1 MARNPCIEKLVQN
14 AVQRCRERLVSSRKS
29 TGTLRNGPQSMEESG
44 ITSHR
49 KQSHGL

>member
-1 MARNPCIEKLVQN
+1 MARNPCIENLVRS
-14 AVQRCRERLVSSRKS
+14 AIDRCRERIVASKKS
-29 TGTLRNGPQSMEESG
+29 GGANRNGQQGMEDSS